1 MATNESQESARRAQ
15 DLDAP
20 QHFQR
25 EDKGTYHWG
34 RGGEGNMMSVG
45 ENGEKVKE
53 HNAKDH
59 HAESKERRK
68 SSKERR
74 KSSMGEGERRGSGRI
89 IDKGKEMLG
98 IGKHKNPGGSAIED

>member
-1 MATNESQESARRAQ
+1 MATNESQELARRAQ
-15 DLDAP
+15 DVDAP

-45 ENGEKVKE
+45 QNGEKVKE

-68 SSKERR
+68 SSK
-74 KSSMGEGERRGSGRI
+74 GETERRGSGRI

-98 IGKHKNPGGSAIED
+98 LGKHKNIGGSAIED